1 MQNNLITVN
10 NVRGYIDENNV
21 AWLNL
26 EDVAIGLGFTK
37 KDKKDGKEYIRIHSQ
52 NIKKWLF
59 NFGLIKSEN
68 DELPIFIREE
78 TFFRLAMKGRNEIAV
93 AFQILVANEI
103 LPTIRKTG
111 SYSINSN
118 RITDREIELRE
129 KELEERIERNK
140 RESSEL
146 LLKISESFKG
156 LIHEQV
162 LKAKAVE
169 ILTGDK
175 NLLPPIQVE
184 KTYSATELGELVEI
198 SSKMVGILAN
208 KYNLKNNENTI
219 VTIAMDKTGTDR
231 ETYRYKE
238 HCVELFKEKY
248 KNYLEEKLA
257 EKEQKNKNKQK

>member
-1 MQNNLITVN
+1 MNNNLITVN

-26 EDVAIGLGFTK
+26 EDVCKELGFIQFKNDKIYLRTDRIK
-37 KDKKDGKEYIRIHSQ
+37 KYLEELNFPTSGENLPEYIPEQITY
-52 NIKKWLF
+52 L
-59 NFGLIKSEN
+59 
-68 DELPIFIREE
+68 
-78 TFFRLAMKGRNEIAV
+78 LAMKSKNEIGRNFQYNL
-93 AFQILVANEI
+93 AFKI
-103 LPTIRKTG
+103 LPEIRKNG
-111 SYSINSN
+111 FYISEKSKLK
-118 RITDREIELRE
+118 EIEQKD
-129 KELEERIERNK
+129 KELNIRT
-140 RESSEL
+140 SEL
-146 LLKISESFKG
+146 INKISEGFKG
-156 LIHEQV
+156 LIHEKL
-162 LKAKAVE
+162 LKAKAIE

-175 NLLPPIQVE
+175 NLLPPIQIE

-198 SSKMVGILAN
+198 SYKMVGILAN

>member
-1 MQNNLITVN
+1 M
-10 NVRGYIDENNV
+10 
-21 AWLNL
+21 
-26 EDVAIGLGFTK
+26 
-37 KDKKDGKEYIRIHSQ
+37 
-52 NIKKWLF
+52 
-59 NFGLIKSEN
+59 
-68 DELPIFIREE
+68 
-78 TFFRLAMKGRNEIAV
+78 
-93 AFQILVANEI
+93 
-103 LPTIRKTG
+103 
-111 SYSINSN
+111 
-118 RITDREIELRE
+118 
-129 KELEERIERNK
+129 
-140 RESSEL
+140 SEL
-146 LLKISESFKG
+146 INKISEGFKG

-162 LKAKAVE
+162 LKAKAIE